1 MRTSLI
7 ITTYN
12 RPDALNLVLQSVEN
26 QTTLP
31 FEVII
36 ADDGSTEETSFL
48 IEEYK
53 SRSNLNIIHS
63 WQEDKGFRLA
73 RSRNKAILLS
83 KSDYIIQIDG
93 DMVLHKDFVSDH
105 IKNAIKGFFIQGSRV
120 LLNETVTKKALKD
133 MTKKFIFFQTGLSN
147 RKNAIHSNF
156 LSKALSFTSI
166 KITGIRGCNMS
177 YFKSDFIKVN
187 GFNNLIEGWGRE
199 DTEFVVRLFNLGIR
213 RKNLKFSA
221 IQYHLWHGLE
231 NNKSL
236 KINDQILEN
245 TLTQKL
251 IKCDSGVNELKNEH

>member
-63 WQEDKGFRLA
+63 WQEDSGFRLA
-73 RSRNKAILLS
+73 RSRNKAILLG
-83 KSDYIIQIDG
+83 KSDYIIQVDG
-93 DMVLHKDFVSDH
+93 DMILHKDFVTDH
-105 IKNAIKGFFIQGSRV
+105 IKNASKGFFIQGSRV
-120 LLNETVTKKALKD
+120 LLNETATKEAIKNRV
-133 MTKKFIFFQTGLSN
+133 KKFSFFHTGISN

-156 LSKALSFTSI
+156 LSEMLSFSSN
-166 KITGIRGCNMS
+166 KISGLRGCNMS
-177 YFKSDFIKVN
+177 FYRSDFILVN
-187 GFNNLIEGWGRE
+187 GYNNLIEGWGRE
-199 DTEFVVRLFNLGIR
+199 DTEFVVRLLNAGIK
-213 RKNLKFSA
+213 RKNLKFAA

-236 KINDQILEN
+236 RRNDFILESTIN
-245 TLTQKL
+245 QKL
-251 IKCDSGVNELKNEH
+251 IRCESGFNELKNEH

>member
-26 QTTLP
+26 QTIFP
-31 FEVII
+31 NEVII
-36 ADDGSTEETSFL
+36 ADDGSANETSL
-48 IEEYK
+48 LVEEYK
-53 SRSNLNIIHS
+53 TKSNLNIIHS

-133 MTKKFIFFQTGLSN
+133 MTKKFIFFQT
-147 RKNAIHSNF
+147 
-156 LSKALSFTSI
+156 
-166 KITGIRGCNMS
+166 
-177 YFKSDFIKVN
+177 
-187 GFNNLIEGWGRE
+187 
-199 DTEFVVRLFNLGIR
+199 
-213 RKNLKFSA
+213 
-221 IQYHLWHGLE
+221 
-231 NNKSL
+231 
-236 KINDQILEN
+236 
-245 TLTQKL
+245 
-251 IKCDSGVNELKNEH
+251 

>member
-26 QTTLP
+26 QTIFP
-31 FEVII
+31 NEVII
-36 ADDGSTEETSFL
+36 ADDGSTSETTFM

-53 SRSNLNIIHS
+53 TKSNLNIIHS
-63 WQEDKGFRLA
+63 WQKDKGFRLA
-73 RSRNKAILLS
+73 RSRNKAIALA

-105 IKNAIKGFFIQGSRV
+105 IKNASKGFFIQGSRV
-120 LLNETVTKKALKD
+120 LLNETLTKKAIKN
-133 MTKKFIFFQTGLSN
+133 MVKKFSFFHTGMSN
-147 RKNAIHSNF
+147 RKNAIYSNF
-156 LSKALSFTSI
+156 LSGALSFSSN
-166 KITGIRGCNMS
+166 KITGLRGCNMS
-177 YFKSDFIKVN
+177 FYKSDFIRVN
-187 GFNNLIEGWGRE
+187 GYNNLIEGWGRE
-199 DTEFVVRLFNLGIR
+199 DTEFVIRLFNIGIK
-213 RKNLKFSA
+213 RKNLKFAA

-245 TLTQKL
+245 TLIQKL
-251 IKCDSGVNELKNEH
+251 IRCESGVNELKNEH